1 MVLIYEDGTLKRMVL
16 VRDIVILSHT
26 FFTALSLGSSASPSH
41 WVLLTSPGNSDKGM
55 MMVLVLASGIING
68 REV

>member
-1 MVLIYEDGTLKRMVL
+1 MVLIYEDRTLKRMVL

-41 WVLLTSPGNSDKGM
+41 RVLLTSPGNSDKGM